1 MLTTLSPTSAIP
13 QTILPTTLVQTNP
26 PSATMC
32 AESSAVADDIWD
44 DEIENHAT
52 EEVLSD
58 LPAMKRQHM
67 NDGYREGLTASKA
80 KVMQAGFD
88 EGYPMGVQI
97 AMRAG
102 PILGILEA
110 YLACKSIDAIP
121 GMRERV
127 QITYKDAI
135 RDLDIGSLFQNTDE
149 EDIATLKTISVFVH
163 DTLEYWEGQ
172 VTAVYK
178 VRQLSMAVHDRDNP
192 HALREMVEVAKRKD
206 PVKFN
211 TDHTDKVSLG
221 PVVQEE
227 YKEENQYRRKGRKPE
242 W

>member
-1 MLTTLSPTSAIP
+1 MS
-13 QTILPTTLVQTNP
+13 
-26 PSATMC
+26 PSA
-32 AESSAVADDIWD
+32 SATDADIWE
-44 DEIENHAT
+44 DETGDHAT

-88 EGYPMGVQI
+88 EGYPIGVQI

-102 PILGILEA
+102 PILGMLEG
-110 YLACKSIDAIP
+110 YLACKSINAIP
-121 GMRERV
+121 GMRARV
-127 QITYKDAI
+127 QATYNDAV
-135 RDLDIGSLFQNTDE
+135 RDLDVGHIFQDTDE
-149 EDIATLKTISVFVH
+149 NTLASLKTIPESVQQV
-163 DTLEYWEGQ
+163 LEYWEGQ

-178 VRQLSMAVHDRDNP
+178 VRQLSMAIHERDDP
-192 HALREMVEVAKRKD
+192 HALREMVEAAKRKN
-206 PVKFN
+206 PVNFN

-221 PVVQEE
+221 PVVQKEGM
-227 YKEENQYRRKGRKPE
+227 EENQYRRKGRKPD

>member
-1 MLTTLSPTSAIP
+1 MSPSASAID
-13 QTILPTTLVQTNP
+13 
-26 PSATMC
+26 A
-32 AESSAVADDIWD
+32 DIWE
-44 DEIENHAT
+44 DETGDHAT

-88 EGYPMGVQI
+88 EGYPIGVQI

-102 PILGILEA
+102 PILGMLEG
-110 YLACKSIDAIP
+110 YLACKSINAIP
-121 GMRERV
+121 GMRARV
-127 QITYKDAI
+127 QATYNDAV
-135 RDLDIGSLFQNTDE
+135 RDLDVGHIFQDTDE
-149 EDIATLKTISVFVH
+149 NTLASLKTIPESVQQV
-163 DTLEYWEGQ
+163 LEYWEGQ

-178 VRQLSMAVHDRDNP
+178 VRQLSMAIHERDDP
-192 HALREMVEVAKRKD
+192 HALREMVEAAKRKN
-206 PVKFN
+206 PVNFN

-221 PVVQEE
+221 PVVQKEGM
-227 YKEENQYRRKGRKPE
+227 EENQYRRKGRKPD